1 MVKRAG
7 SYEVLHNE
15 KMRGG
20 DGVVDVDILLTPAE
34 IYDKGRLFAK
44 MTLVKGSSI
53 GRHIHEGEME
63 AFYIMSGK
71 AEFFDNGEVLT
82 LLPGD
87 TALTKSGEEHSIRS
101 IGEAPLELIAT
112 IILK

>member
-20 DGVVDVDILLTPAE
+20 DGIVVVDLLLTPAE

-44 MTLVKGSSI
+44 MTLVTGASI
-53 GRHIHEGEME
+53 GKHVHEGEME

-71 AEFFDNGEVLT
+71 AEFFDNGEIVT

-87 TALTKSGEEHSIRS
+87 TALTTSGEEHSIRS
-101 IGEAPLELIAT
+101 IGETPLELIAT